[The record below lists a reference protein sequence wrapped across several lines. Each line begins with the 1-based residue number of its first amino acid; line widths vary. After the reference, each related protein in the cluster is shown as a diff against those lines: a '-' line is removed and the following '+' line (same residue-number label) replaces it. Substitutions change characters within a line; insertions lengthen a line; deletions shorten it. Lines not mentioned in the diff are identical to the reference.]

1 MRKSIRY
8 DQGLRENMK
17 FGKHNTSCI
26 KTMHE
31 ELEIPCFQNKS
42 DEPHLAHFLV
52 DVTADS
58 PSSII

>member
-1 MRKSIRY
+1 MY
-8 DQGLRENMK
+8 
-17 FGKHNTSCI
+17 
-26 KTMHE
+26 E
-31 ELEIPCFQNKS
+31 ELEVPCFQNKS